1 MKKWK
6 EREREREKGRGEEK
20 RERKP
25 RHLWNNQINRIESIE
40 TFKMNYIFLI
50 NEKLANSAVQQITPP
65 HRSPFSIFFPPTITP
80 GPAPFCPPSPY
91 FFDSSKK
98 RKKHVASHDASKSR
112 EKKKKKKK
120 EREAK
125 SGGKNLGIIR
135 NFPKISPSPSPASK
149 SRLDR
154 G

>member
-50 NEKLANSAVQQITPP
+50 NEKLANNAVQQITPP

-98 RKKHVASHDASKSR
+98 RKKHRLSRCFKVER
-112 EKKKKKKK
+112 EKEKEKKRKKSNDEIWGK
-120 EREAK
+120 K
-125 SGGKNLGIIR
+125 SGNNSKFPE
-135 NFPKISPSPSPASK
+135 NFSPLLASK

>member
-1 MKKWK
+1 
-6 EREREREKGRGEEK
+6 
-20 RERKP
+20 
-25 RHLWNNQINRIESIE
+25 
-40 TFKMNYIFLI
+40 MNYIFLI

-135 NFPKISPSPSPASK
+135 NFPKISPLPLS
-149 SRLDR
+149 
-154 G
+154 GQ